1 MYGASLVAQRVKCL
15 SALPE
20 TQVQFLDWE
29 DFPGEGNG
37 NPLQHPCLGNPMDRA
52 AWQVTIHGVTRVRYD
67 RTITFLSFPPPW
79 DLGLL
84 SNSNLYMCFS
94 LSEAL
99 GEHVSH
105 DSPHSVTD
113 GMGPS
118 LHSELYQSHRL
129 PRVSVLS

>member
-1 MYGASLVAQRVKCL
+1 
-15 SALPE
+15 
-20 TQVQFLDWE
+20 
-29 DFPGEGNG
+29 
-37 NPLQHPCLGNPMDRA
+37 MDRA
-52 AWQVTIHGVTRVRYD
+52 AWQVTVHGVTRVRYD
-67 RTITFLSFPPPW
+67 RAITFLSFSPPW

-129 PRVSVLS
+129 PRVLVLS